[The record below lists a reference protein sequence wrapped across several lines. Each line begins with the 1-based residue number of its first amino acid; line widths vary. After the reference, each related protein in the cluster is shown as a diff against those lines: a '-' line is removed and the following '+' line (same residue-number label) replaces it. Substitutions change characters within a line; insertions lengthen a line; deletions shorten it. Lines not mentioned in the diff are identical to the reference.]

1 MSFLKKMTKEFEDLK
16 STFTKGDEKKEQK
29 HGGESTQKVIPDWK
43 RPYHRHTTRR
53 DFPARPTTRTA
64 PL

>member
-29 HGGESTQKVIPDWK
+29 HGCESTQKVIPAWK
-43 RPYHRHTTRR
+43 RPHTARR
-53 DFPARPTTRTA
+53 VFPARPTTRTA